1 MDGHKKIECRI
12 CLKTMRSD
20 HLRRHMKRHE
30 KKQPQKVEIENQF
43 KLDVVALEN
52 EIISEINEYQR
63 KLELGRGIKEIV
75 LKLNA
80 PTAGLS
86 AEHRE
91 ALELFEKQYCIRS
104 K

>member
-1 MDGHKKIECRI
+1 MDGHKRIECRI

-20 HLRRHMKRHE
+20 HLRRHMKRNDH
-30 KKQPQKVEIENQF
+30 KPYQKVEIEYNS

-52 EIISEINEYQR
+52 EVISEWNEFMR
-63 KLELGRGIKEIV
+63 KLELGRGINEIV
-75 LKLNA
+75 LKLNT

-91 ALELFEKQYCIRS
+91 ALELFRKHGIC
-104 K
+104 KG